1 VHIEG
6 IRQQQ
11 RHEDNLLDPLPD
23 QLRDD
28 LHAAGGAVIKEGD
41 VDVELRSD
49 RKQTVSNL
57 MTGLRHLRV
66 VASVAEEDQ

>member
-1 VHIEG
+1 
-6 IRQQQ
+6 
-11 RHEDNLLDPLPD
+11 
-23 QLRDD
+23 
-28 LHAAGGAVIKEGD
+28 VIKEGD